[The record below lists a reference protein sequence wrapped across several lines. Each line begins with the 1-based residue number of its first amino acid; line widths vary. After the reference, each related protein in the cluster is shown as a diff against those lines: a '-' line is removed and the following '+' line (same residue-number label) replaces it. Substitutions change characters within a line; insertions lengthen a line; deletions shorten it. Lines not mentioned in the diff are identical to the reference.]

1 MTDDRGGSLRSHR
14 SAPARTRS
22 SAPDRRAAVSAT
34 LARQFSGAG
43 GLRTAARHRPWV
55 ITSAY
60 RDRAWHQVGRH
71 YPLSYQGP
79 ARCASDSGPLARAMH
94 ERASWLRRANKKAR
108 FAQRAEP
115 CDHEHHPNHR
125 NQQAKASLT
134 PARIVDHAERY
145 RRHRYGTLS
154 IITASS
160 ARVMPLWRP
169 S

>member
-1 MTDDRGGSLRSHR
+1 MRIRFRPARAGDARARFVAASRQQKGSL
-14 SAPARTRS
+14 
-22 SAPDRRAAVSAT
+22 
-34 LARQFSGAG
+34 
-43 GLRTAARHRPWV
+43 
-55 ITSAY
+55 
-60 RDRAWHQVGRH
+60 
-71 YPLSYQGP
+71 
-79 ARCASDSGPLARAMH
+79 C
-94 ERASWLRRANKKAR
+94 
-108 FAQRAEP
+108 QRAEP